1 MFSNK
6 GLWNIWFMTNYL
18 LALLITG
25 RPVTLGQHKN
35 AKDRTG
41 LSSGRKG
48 FISLFHTK
56 PRNTVCGKM
65 ELPLHALV

>member
-1 MFSNK
+1 MFCNK
-6 GLWNIWFMTNYL
+6 GLWNIWFMTDSL
-18 LALLITG
+18 LAPLMTG

-35 AKDRTG
+35 TNDRTD

-48 FISLFHTK
+48 FISFFHTK
-56 PRNTVCGKM
+56 PRNTVWGKM